1 MMRRAKQD
9 IVFDMLRAIQEKGG
23 TIKPTHLLYKSNLSH
38 SRMKQL
44 LAELTEKNLVQN
56 GVSKDGHGVLV
67 LSEQGYAFLSKWQQL
82 KAFTEAF
89 GL

>member
-38 SRMKQL
+38 SRMKEL
-44 LAELTEKNLVQN
+44 LSELTEKKLVEN
-56 GVSKDGHGVLV
+56 RVVNEHGVLV
-67 LSEQGYAFLSKWQQL
+67 LTEQGYEFLSKWQQL